1 MNDTRPA
8 FLDPGGYATHAGG
21 LVGDGAR
28 RRMLT
33 AVFLRSLWRG
43 WRSRLFAASLLL
55 APLVIAIVAML
66 RLAFNG
72 AALPA
77 AERLDFLLDCMG
89 WLWKANVLLVVMGSA
104 GQIAPLLIHDAAD
117 GALLLYFSRPLEP
130 RHYLWARLMACA
142 GTVFA
147 WLAAP
152 ALVQWAVLV
161 SLFDGPAASPTGQ
174 AGVAVG
180 ALFPLV
186 LLLTS
191 LVASAV
197 VSVVLALVALA
208 TGTVARSAGA
218 APIWLGGGVLG
229 SVVAASFAT
238 ALAGSDSLW
247 GGIQLLRGLLAFVD
261 LPHAALYSVARP
273 SAELAQSAM
282 GAMLWLLMAVGAWS
296 RLQAFLRAPVLGKGR
311 VG

>member
-8 FLDPGGYATHAGG
+8 FLDPGGYATYVGG
-21 LVGDGAR
+21 MVGDGAR

-43 WRSRLFAASLLL
+43 WRTRLFAASLLL
-55 APLVIAIVAML
+55 APLVISIVAML

-77 AERLDFLLDCMG
+77 AERVDFLLDCMG
-89 WLWKANVLLVVMGSA
+89 WLWKANVVLVVWGSA
-104 GQIAPLLIHDAAD
+104 GQIAPLLIHDATE

-130 RHYLWARLMACA
+130 RHYLWARLWACG

-147 WLAAP
+147 WLAVP
-152 ALVQWAVLV
+152 VVVQWAVLV
-161 SLFDGPAASPTGQ
+161 SLVDGSPA
-174 AGVAVG
+174 G
-180 ALFPLV
+180 APLGPLFPV
-186 LLLTS
+186 ALLLAS
-191 LVASAV
+191 LLAAAV
-197 VSVVLALVALA
+197 VSGVLTLVALA

-229 SVVAASFAT
+229 SVVAAGFVT

-247 GGIQLLRGLLAFVD
+247 GGIQLLKGLLAFVD
-261 LPHAALYSVARP
+261 LPHAAMYSVARP
-273 SAELAQSAM
+273 RAELGQSAL
-282 GAMLWLLMAVGAWS
+282 GATLWLLMAVGAWN
-296 RLQAFLRAPVLGKGR
+296 RLQAFLRSPVLGKGR